1 LKTKKSVLNRLNT
14 RLSTLKSVILCG
26 FVGKISRLSVRT
38 SLVAG
43 NWKLNGSRASAVA
56 LAKDIASG
64 AEALGSEVLIC
75 PGFAHLG
82 DVQTAIAGASVA
94 LGAQN
99 CSAEDTGAFTG
110 EVSASMIAEFG
121 SQYVIVGHSE
131 RRALFGESS
140 SLVADKALAV
150 QQANMQPIVC
160 IGETLEQR
168 EAGQLQAVLD
178 EQLDA
183 LIDKLGI
190 AAIAQSVIA
199 YEPVWAIGTG
209 KSASSE
215 QAQEVHSMIRK
226 KLAALDEAIA
236 EKVRIL
242 YGGSVKPD
250 NAAELFSQT
259 DIDGGLIGGA
269 ALNAESFLAICQA
282 TDS

>member
-1 LKTKKSVLNRLNT
+1 M
-14 RLSTLKSVILCG
+14 G
-26 FVGKISRLSVRT
+26 ART

-43 NWKLNGSRASAVA
+43 NWKLNGSRASAVT
-56 LAKDIASG
+56 LAKEIAVG
-64 AEALGSEVLIC
+64 AETLTSEVLIC
-75 PGFAHLG
+75 PGFSHLA
-82 DVQTAIAGASVA
+82 DVQSAIEGASVA

-99 CSAEDTGAFTG
+99 CSVEASGAFTG
-110 EVSASMIAEFG
+110 EVAAPMIAEFG
-121 SQYVIVGHSE
+121 AQYVIVGHSE

-140 SLVADKALAV
+140 TAVAEKAAAV

-160 IGETLEQR
+160 VGETLEQR
-168 EAGQLQAVLD
+168 EAGQLQSVLD

-183 LIDKLGI
+183 VIDKLGI
-190 AAIAQSVIA
+190 TAVVHIVIA

-209 KSASSE
+209 KSATSE
-215 QAQEVHSMIRK
+215 QAQEVHAMIRN
-226 KLAALDEAIA
+226 KLAALDNTVAT
-236 EKVRIL
+236 KVRIL

-282 TDS
+282 TG